1 MNTIQIHDKQFEPFI
16 TYATIDETI
25 TRIAEQLNTD
35 FKGKTP
41 LFLVILNGSFMF
53 AADLLKK
60 VNIPCEISFVKLS
73 SYSGTQSTTQVRELI
88 GFNEEVKGRS
98 VIILEDI
105 IDTGITMEKILERL
119 NDMGSAEVKVA
130 TLLFKPSA
138 FQKEFTIDYIGIQIP
153 NDFIVGF
160 GLDYNGLG
168 RNTKD
173 IYKIVEPKLKKSC

>member
-1 MNTIQIHDKQFEPFI
+1 
-16 TYATIDETI
+16 
-25 TRIAEQLNTD
+25 
-35 FKGKTP
+35 
-41 LFLVILNGSFMF
+41 
-53 AADLLKK
+53 
-60 VNIPCEISFVKLS
+60 
-73 SYSGTQSTTQVRELI
+73 
-88 GFNEEVKGRS
+88 VKGRS